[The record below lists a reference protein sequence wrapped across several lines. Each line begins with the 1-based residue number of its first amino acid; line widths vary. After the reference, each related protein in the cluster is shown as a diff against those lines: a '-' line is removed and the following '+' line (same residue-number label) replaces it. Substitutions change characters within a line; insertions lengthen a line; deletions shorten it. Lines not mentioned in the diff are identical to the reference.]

1 MIQQALILTDSSF
14 LYLCFQIVF
23 ILELS
28 FQIIAFGILPYF
40 SDYWHWLDA
49 VVVATSA
56 LDIIVAIL
64 AALSGLIGGTGVP
77 PVNTKGKGEKEKE
90 KEEFFFIVLPRFIS
104 LYVILYHFS

>member
-1 MIQQALILTDSSF
+1 MIQEALILTNISF
-14 LYLCFQIVF
+14 FYLCFQIVF

-77 PVNTKGKGEKEKE
+77 PVNTKGERE
-90 KEEFFFIVLPRFIS
+90 KEEI
-104 LYVILYHFS
+104 IL